1 MRARLAT
8 QISEPPP
15 VARVTTTT
23 STRRRPG
30 GHLRLLIAMEL
41 PDTVRLSVYSW
52 GRRALIDPALRPVSE
67 PNLHMPLLF
76 IGQRPQQEVVRYLA
90 AIRKACTGLTAPMVE
105 FGDPEPRP
113 MNGRLRSFALPAV
126 SPGADVLH
134 VLLCATLDAWSLRF
148 HAPEN
153 RPFWPHLTIARV
165 RNEAGS
171 RRPRRV
177 GTAPT
182 GPLPQALQEPFCGES
197 VGLYKSEMLPDG
209 ARHVLLGKFELRAPW
224 E

>member
-15 VARVTTTT
+15 PAVQVTTT
-23 STRRRPG
+23 SSRRRSG
-30 GHLRLLIAMEL
+30 GRLRLLIAMDL
-41 PDTVRLSVYSW
+41 PDTVRLSVYAW
-52 GRRALIDPALRPVSE
+52 GRQALADRALREVSE
-67 PNLHMPLLF
+67 PNLHVPLLF

-90 AIRKACTGLTAPMVE
+90 AIRKACTGLTSPTVE
-105 FGDPEPRP
+105 FRDPEPRP
-113 MNGRLRSFALPAV
+113 TNGRPRSFALPAV

-165 RNEAGS
+165 RNESESG
-171 RRPRRV
+171 RRPMRV
-177 GTAPT
+177 GVAPR
-182 GPLPQALQEPFCGES
+182 GPLPQALQEPFWGES
-197 VGLYKSEMLPDG
+197 VGLYKSEMMPEG
-209 ARHVLLGKFELRAPW
+209 VRHVLLGKVDLRSPF
-224 E
+224 